1 MPCVGSIFYL
11 QKVINLKIMKIARL
25 LIGVAIAGLLFA
37 CKPETQEPAPQPTPE
52 VPETPQEPETP
63 IFPENPLSTLEGDI
77 KVVFSSDS
85 SLCYADCFGD
95 YYHTGNYMWGIYFQQ
110 YTTKEQLYIEIMHPK
125 HIYEIP
131 LGTYTASD
139 NINDSKVL
147 INGGFDEDGYQAYS
161 WYTRLTSNDHSGATA
176 PIFGGSVTIED
187 IGDGLHKA
195 TFDLIDDKG
204 NKITGSYEGAMILE
218 DFRIN

>member
-1 MPCVGSIFYL
+1 MKRYFLYFTIYIFTLVGCETPQPQES
-11 QKVINLKIMKIARL
+11 
-25 LIGVAIAGLLFA
+25 
-37 CKPETQEPAPQPTPE
+37 ETTQEPDTI
-52 VPETPQEPETP
+52 T
-63 IFPENPLSTLEGDI
+63 FPENPLSTLEGDI
-77 KVVFSSDS
+77 VVSFDGDN
-85 SLCYADCFGD
+85 SLSYADCFGD
-95 YYHTGNYMWGIYFQQ
+95 YYHTGNYMWGIFFQQ
-110 YTTKEQLYIEIMHPK
+110 YTTKEQIYIEIMHPE
-125 HIYEIP
+125 HLYEVP
-131 LGTYTASD
+131 VGRYTASESID
-139 NINDSKVL
+139 NTNIL
-147 INGGFDEDGYQAYS
+147 IKGGFDVDGYQAYS